1 MDFASRSA
9 DIFTAG
15 FHRDQ
20 SRLFPFESKHAYE
33 KTRQND
39 VKWSPSL
46 FADRTGRIPRDRSGT
61 EQDLEKRERAC

>member
-1 MDFASRSA
+1 MPPAVLMFLRPDS
-9 DIFTAG
+9 TV
-15 FHRDQ
+15 DQ